1 MAILYCNFSFFYKRI
16 KYSCILL
23 IQEVTYKM
31 GVYKI
36 IDIVGISQK
45 SFSDAAKN
53 AVIEVAKTVKK
64 IRRAEATKFD
74 IKVENDKPVLY
85 RAEMKISFEIER

>member
-1 MAILYCNFSFFYKRI
+1 
-16 KYSCILL
+16 
-23 IQEVTYKM
+23 M

-36 IDIVGISQK
+36 IDIVGTSPK
-45 SFSDAAKN
+45 SFAEAGKN

-64 IRRAEATKFD
+64 IRRAEVIKFD
-74 IKVENDKPVLY
+74 IKVENDKPVLF